1 MTETPR
7 GVQYSGETKP
17 KRHPDAAS
25 RIYDGEAF
33 IVLPQQ
39 SVYKILNSTGTRIW
53 DLIDGNRSIDDMIR
67 IIADEYEVSVEEAGK
82 DIGEFIRDLTA
93 NGMLADSTADKV
105 A

>member
-1 MTETPR
+1 MTETPK
-7 GVQYSGETKP
+7 GVYYPGETKP

-33 IVLPQQ
+33 IVLPSQ

-53 DLIDGNRSIDDMIR
+53 DLIDGNRTIDEMVR
-67 IIADEYEVSVEEAGK
+67 TIADEYEVTAEEARI
-82 DIGEFIRDLTA
+82 DIDQFIKDLTA
-93 NGMLADSTADKV
+93 NGMLAGDTAGKV

>member
-7 GVQYSGETKP
+7 GVQLAGETKP

-33 IVLPQQ
+33 IVLPRQ

-53 DLIDGNRSIDDMIR
+53 DLIDGNRSIDEMVQVIS
-67 IIADEYEVSVEEAGK
+67 DEYEVTTEQARI
-82 DIGEFIRDLTA
+82 DIAEFIRDLTA
-93 NGMLADSTADKV
+93 NGMLTDDDADKV